1 MSNRRAPAVLSAATF
16 VLTGVALLAAW
27 LLAGSQARIGEEL
40 EARSRTLQLADALRQ
55 SSDDLTRM
63 ARLYAVTGDARYK
76 AYFER
81 MLAIRRGES
90 PRPERYWDVYW
101 DFVADTHEFPQEG
114 EDAQSVALAD
124 LIADAGFSAAEIEL
138 FRLAEARSDEL
149 AEIEA
154 AAMEALPDELAAAAE
169 RQHAAVK
176 ALHGGDYNRMKAGVM
191 QPIAEMHES
200 LAQRMAGRL
209 ESARHGQ
216 ATWSHVLLVALVLA
230 LLVQGGQLIA
240 RKARTEKA

>member
-1 MSNRRAPAVLSAATF
+1 MSNRRAPAVLPAATF
-16 VLTGVALLAAW
+16 VLTAVALLAAW
-27 LLAGSQARIGEEL
+27 MLAGSQARIGEDF
-40 EARSRTLQLADALRQ
+40 EARSRTFQLADALRQ

-114 EDAQSVALAD
+114 EGAQSVALAD
-124 LIADAGFSAAEIEL
+124 LIADAGFSAAEVDL

-169 RQHAAVK
+169 RQHEAVK
-176 ALHGGDYNRMKAGVM
+176 ALHGEDYNRMKAGVM

-200 LAQRMAGRL
+200 LDERMAGRL
-209 ESARHGQ
+209 ESSRHGQ
-216 ATWSHVLLVALVLA
+216 ATWSHVLLVALALA